1 VDAVDSI
8 KGKCRTKGTL
18 LMIVMIG
25 ASGQIGTPTIR
36 HLVRKGARIRAL
48 TSNAGSAE
56 RLRARGVAES
66 VVGDF
71 RKDEDVRRVVDGATT
86 VFHVCPRF
94 TEDEP
99 EIGRRVVAAARACG
113 VGHFVYISV
122 FHPQLQRLV
131 HHWRKLQVEEIV
143 IESGIPFNIIQPSI
157 FMQNINTGFQ
167 ASWQT
172 IRDEGVYAAPFSADR
187 KIRLLDTED
196 LGEATA
202 NVLTDARLRGATF
215 ELGGPD
221 SLTLAEMAGIISEEL
236 GRSVKVVALNDGQRK
251 ALAEKQGKTTYA
263 IEGWQTMWRHYDEH
277 GFPGGN
283 PTVLASLL
291 GRQPTG
297 YREFIK
303 RLIAEDRL

>member
-1 VDAVDSI
+1 
-8 KGKCRTKGTL
+8 
-18 LMIVMIG
+18 MIVMIG

-36 HLVRKGARIRAL
+36 HLVRKGEKIRAL
-48 TSNAGSAE
+48 TSNAVSAE
-56 RLRARGVAES
+56 RLRAGGVAETE
-66 VVGDF
+66 VGDF
-71 RKDEDVRRVVDGATT
+71 RRDEDVRRVIDGATT

-99 EIGRRVVAAARACG
+99 EIGKRVIHAARACG
-113 VGHFVYISV
+113 VAHFVYISV

-131 HHWRKLQVEEIV
+131 HHWRKLQVEEMV

-172 IRDEGVYAAPFSADR
+172 IRDEGMYAVPFSPDR

-196 LGEATA
+196 LGEAIA

-221 SLTLAEMAGIISEEL
+221 SLTLAEMAGILSEEL
-236 GRSVKVVALNDGQRK
+236 RRPVKVVALNESERR
-251 ALAEKQGKTTYA
+251 ALAEKQGQTAYA
-263 IEGWQTMWRHYDEH
+263 IDGWQRMWRHYDEH

-303 RLIAEDRL
+303 RLISQDRL